1 MHRSVPELICAVGVL
16 LLLGGQG
23 WAKDAF
29 VLDGELEIQ
38 TIEPGVFLVVHR
50 SDVTGPD
57 VTR

>member
-1 MHRSVPELICAVGVL
+1 MPELICAVGVL

-38 TIEPGVFLVVHR
+38 TIEPGVFLGEHR

-57 VTR
+57 AAR